1 MSQSDFMSLQ
11 PCIKHINNMVNSLIS
26 HKNVV
31 ASKGSAGE
39 DGISQVDTPRYKPCH
54 VPIQHNNTNQ
64 NKILFSQNIST
75 TNTSNRTTGAKP
87 PTLPK
92 SVPAF

>member
-11 PCIKHINNMVNSLIS
+11 PWIKHINNMVNSLIS

-39 DGISQVDTPRYKPCH
+39 DGISQVNPMNPR
-54 VPIQHNNTNQ
+54 N
-64 NKILFSQNIST
+64 S
-75 TNTSNRTTGAKP
+75 G
-87 PTLPK
+87 
-92 SVPAF
+92 

>member
-39 DGISQVDTPRYKPCH
+39 DGISQVL
-54 VPIQHNNTNQ
+54 Q
-64 NKILFSQNIST
+64 
-75 TNTSNRTTGAKP
+75 
-87 PTLPK
+87 K
-92 SVPAF
+92 SVICSSAYVTF

>member
-11 PCIKHINNMVNSLIS
+11 PWIKHINNMVNSLIS

-39 DGISQVDTPRYKPCH
+39 DGISQVYKYR
-54 VPIQHNNTNQ
+54 VNGTM
-64 NKILFSQNIST
+64 KIMIFS
-75 TNTSNRTTGAKP
+75 
-87 PTLPK
+87 
-92 SVPAF
+92 